1 MPRKPQQARSRATVE
16 SIMDAGF
23 ISLSRHGLEGTTT
36 RHIADIA
43 GISVGSLYEYFDNK
57 EAIYRAMNQHMVDEI
72 VAMIRQSTP
81 VLVRS
86 NIRDLVVELLS
97 RFRDLLH
104 RDEERYLKYASYTMH
119 SDHRRQLAP
128 IQKLLTE
135 LALQYVMHHPELMR
149 LRNMATMS
157 YIIINGGIF
166 TVVRYLTEPSP
177 SIRFEDLVQGLADMA
192 ASYVEVELA
201 KLPKPRGH

>member
-1 MPRKPQQARSRATVE
+1 
-16 SIMDAGF
+16 
-23 ISLSRHGLEGTTT
+23 
-36 RHIADIA
+36 
-43 GISVGSLYEYFDNK
+43 
-57 EAIYRAMNQHMVDEI
+57 
-72 VAMIRQSTP
+72 
-81 VLVRS
+81 
-86 NIRDLVVELLS
+86 
-97 RFRDLLH
+97 
-104 RDEERYLKYASYTMH
+104 
-119 SDHRRQLAP
+119 
-128 IQKLLTE
+128 
-135 LALQYVMHHPELMR
+135 MHHPELMQ